1 MIQISLL
8 AGSRV
13 RVNLREAQETHNKG
27 CEREEGPGAGAPST
41 AIVSQSDKTWIKI
54 TFLLFYIS
62 NSLFC

>member
-27 CEREEGPGAGAPST
+27 CEREQGPGAGAHST
-41 AIVSQSDKTWIKI
+41 AIV
-54 TFLLFYIS
+54 YH
-62 NSLFC
+62 